1 MHQVN
6 GVKDMGYV
14 TFSGEKDAKVVGHWL
29 RNVKKVMTQMRVLK
43 ESRVDCATQLL
54 TESANF

>member
-1 MHQVN
+1 M
-6 GVKDMGYV
+6 KDMGYV